1 MARLLQM
8 RLPLCEGKNVYLSTG
23 GVQSSILELYP
34 AGQNL

>member
-8 RLPLCEGKNVYLSTG
+8 RLPLCEGKSVYLSTG